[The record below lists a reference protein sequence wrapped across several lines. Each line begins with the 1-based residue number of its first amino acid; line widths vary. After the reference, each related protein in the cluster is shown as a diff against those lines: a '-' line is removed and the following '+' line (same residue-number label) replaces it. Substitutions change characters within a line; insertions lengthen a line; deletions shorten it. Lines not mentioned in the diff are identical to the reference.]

1 MSWFKEERK
10 TSFIRTFCNNVI
22 KAGQIPKHVAIIMDG
37 NRRFAKKVKC
47 ERSKGHEKG
56 FEKLTEVLEWCFDL
70 GIPEVTVYAFS
81 IENFKR
87 SQEEV
92 DGLMELARQ
101 KFDRLMEEKE
111 MIMKHG
117 VCVRALG
124 DLTMLPDDLQRS
136 VARVVKFSQNN
147 IKATLNVC
155 LAYTSRHEISNA
167 VKLMAEGVELGLIK
181 ASDIS
186 ESLLEKCLYTSPSPH
201 PDMLIRT
208 SGEVRFSDF
217 LLWQCSYSSLSFLK
231 VLWPEF
237 SVWDFYGAI
246 LSFQWNYKAFKE
258 ASESRKAKQSQ
269 AELDWEL
276 QCVLDEIVGESVSVS
291 NGNGHMPNMRLA
303 CEQNGATTEETLSTN
318 GYHGPQT
325 NTCNVKEL
333 ITKPCIQQ
341 RLEAYRESKQSRIDK
356 FITHLE
362 NKQVEYLERICPKVM

>member
-87 SQEEV
+87 SKEEV
-92 DGLMELARQ
+92 DGLMELATQ

-124 DLTMLPDDLQRS
+124 DLTMLPEELQRS
-136 VARVVKFSQNN
+136 VARVVKYSQNN
-147 IKATLNVC
+147 TKATLNVC

-167 VKLMAEGVELGLIK
+167 VKLMAEGVELGLLK

-186 ESLLEKCLYTSPSPH
+186 ESLLEKCLYTSHSPH

-258 ASESRKAKQSQ
+258 ATESCRIKQTQ
-269 AELDWEL
+269 VELDWEL
-276 QCVLDEIVGESVSVS
+276 QCVLDEMAEGSVSVS
-291 NGNGHMPNMRLA
+291 NGNGHTPNTRSVF
-303 CEQNGATTEETLSTN
+303 EQNGATTEEIPLTN
-318 GYHGPQT
+318 GYHGLQT
-325 NTCNVKEL
+325 SKHNVEEL
-333 ITKPCIQQ
+333 ISKPCIQQ
-341 RLEAYRESKQSRIDK
+341 RLETYRELKQSRIDK
-356 FITHLE
+356 FLAHLE
-362 NKQVEYLERICPKVM
+362 NRQVEYLDRICPKVM

>member
-1 MSWFKEERK
+1 MSWFREERK
-10 TSFIRTFCNNVI
+10 VSYLRSFCNNVI
-22 KAGQIPKHVAIIMDG
+22 KAGPMPRHVAIIMDG
-37 NRRFAKKVKC
+37 NRRFAKKVNC

-87 SQEEV
+87 SKDEV

-111 MIMKHG
+111 MLQKHG

-124 DLTMLPDDLQRS
+124 DLTLLPEDLQRS
-136 VARVVKFSQNN
+136 IARVRKLSQNN
-147 IKATLNVC
+147 TKATLNVC
-155 LAYTSRHEISNA
+155 LAYTSRHEISHA
-167 VKLMAEGVELGLIK
+167 VKSVAEGVELGLIK
-181 ASDIS
+181 PSDIS
-186 ESLLEKCLYTSPSPH
+186 ESLFEKCLYTSKSQH

-246 LSFQWNYKAFKE
+246 ISFQWNYNTYKNAIEDHKT
-258 ASESRKAKQSQ
+258 KQSQ
-269 AELDWEL
+269 AELEWEL
-276 QCVLDEIVGESVSVS
+276 QCVLDETDGDSFSIT
-291 NGNGHMPNMRLA
+291 NGNGHALVS
-303 CEQNGATTEETLSTN
+303 ELNGAASEEVSVTN
-318 GYHGPQT
+318 GHHACQPNP
-325 NTCNVKEL
+325 NTYKEL
-333 ITKPCIQQ
+333 LSRPHMQQ
-341 RLEAYRESKQSRIDK
+341 RLNLYRESKQARVEK
-356 FITHLE
+356 FLAHLDR
-362 NKQVEYLERICPKVM
+362 KQAQYLEGICPN

>member
-1 MSWFKEERK
+1 M
-10 TSFIRTFCNNVI
+10 
-22 KAGQIPKHVAIIMDG
+22 
-37 NRRFAKKVKC
+37 
-47 ERSKGHEKG
+47 
-56 FEKLTEVLEWCFDL
+56 
-70 GIPEVTVYAFS
+70 
-81 IENFKR
+81 
-87 SQEEV
+87 
-92 DGLMELARQ
+92 
-101 KFDRLMEEKE
+101 
-111 MIMKHG
+111 
-117 VCVRALG
+117 
-124 DLTMLPDDLQRS
+124 
-136 VARVVKFSQNN
+136 
-147 IKATLNVC
+147 
-155 LAYTSRHEISNA
+155 
-167 VKLMAEGVELGLIK
+167 
-181 ASDIS
+181 
-186 ESLLEKCLYTSPSPH
+186 
-201 PDMLIRT
+201 
-208 SGEVRFSDF
+208 
-217 LLWQCSYSSLSFLK
+217 CSYSSLSFLK

>member
-124 DLTMLPDDLQRS
+124 DLTMLPEDLQRS

-258 ASESRKAKQSQ
+258 ASESCKTKQSQ

-276 QCVLDEIVGESVSVS
+276 QCVLDEMAEEPVSVS
-291 NGNGHMPNMRLA
+291 NGNSQGPNTRIA
-303 CEQNGATTEETLSTN
+303 CEQNGTTTEETPATN
-318 GYHGPQT
+318 GYHGPHT
-325 NTCNVKEL
+325 NIHNVQDL
-333 ITKPCIQQ
+333 IIKPYIQQ
-341 RLEAYRESKQSRIDK
+341 RLEAHRESKQSRVDR
-356 FITHLE
+356 FLAHLD
-362 NKQVEYLERICPKVM
+362 NRQVEYLERICPKVM

>member
-87 SQEEV
+87 SKEEV
-92 DGLMELARQ
+92 DGLMELATQ

-124 DLTMLPDDLQRS
+124 DLTMLPEELQRS
-136 VARVVKFSQNN
+136 VARVVKYSQNN
-147 IKATLNVC
+147 TKATLNVC

-167 VKLMAEGVELGLIK
+167 VKLMAEGVELGLLK

-186 ESLLEKCLYTSPSPH
+186 ESLLEKCLYTSHSPH

-258 ASESRKAKQSQ
+258 ATESCRIKQTQ

-276 QCVLDEIVGESVSVS
+276 QCVLDEMAGGSVSVS
-291 NGNGHMPNMRLA
+291 NGNGHMPNTRSA
-303 CEQNGATTEETLSTN
+303 FEQNGATTEEIPLTN
-318 GYHGPQT
+318 GYHGLQT
-325 NTCNVKEL
+325 SIHNVEEL

-341 RLEAYRESKQSRIDK
+341 RLKTYRELKQSRIDK
-356 FITHLE
+356 FIAYLE
-362 NKQVEYLERICPKVM
+362 NRQVEYLERICPKVM